1 MSNKDIEISE
11 SRRRLFSRFNNQ
23 PAPTKSDGFFEE
35 TVGDRL
41 PDFGI
46 SRRGFMQFCA
56 GMAAL
61 MGLPPSMLKALAA
74 DLLELKPSVIY
85 MSFQECTGCLES
97 LVNLTSPTTIGNV
110 ILDIISLD
118 YQETI
123 MAAAGKQAEEWRTWL
138 ITPEAQN
145 PHPEY
150 SQSGKYVLVVDGS
163 IPVITNDPD
172 TSKIGRFSPSPYF
185 VSGGQSGVKRF
196 IEAAQY
202 AEAVVALGTCASWGG
217 IARAKPNPTGAVSVW
232 DLMEDKGLPTGQGH
246 LINVPGCPPIAEV
259 IAGVLLAH
267 ILHRDH
273 PDKYPAVVLDEL
285 LRPVTFYGPPSS
297 RGPKTVHS
305 DCERLPYFL
314 NADPA
319 LRYAKSFDDEA
330 TRDRCLY
337 KLGCKGPRTRN
348 ACTTVKWNQGIGY
361 PMKSGHG
368 CIGCSEPN
376 FWDGVYE
383 TTAPTRSD
391 LKNYPQNL
399 TLKGF
404 YDPLPPRSTDLP

>member
-1 MSNKDIEISE
+1 MSMKDIATSE
-11 SRRRLFSRFNNQ
+11 SRRRLFRRMSNGAASNNTK
-23 PAPTKSDGFFEE
+23 PALADDTL
-35 TVGDRL
+35 GDRL

-56 GMAAL
+56 GMTAL
-61 MGLPPSMLKALAA
+61 MGLPPSLRKVIAD

-110 ILDIISLD
+110 ILDIISFD
-118 YQETI
+118 YQETV
-123 MAAAGKQAEEWRTWL
+123 MASAGKQAEDWRKWL
-138 ITPEAQN
+138 ITPAAQN
-145 PHPEY
+145 PDPETRKY

-163 IPVITNDPD
+163 IPRPDPKKPE
-172 TSKIGRFSPSPYF
+172 TFGYF
-185 VSGGQSGVKRF
+185 VSGGQSGVQRF
-196 IEAAQY
+196 LEAAQY
-202 AEAVVALGTCASWGG
+202 AEAVVAVGTCASFGG
-217 IARAKPNPTGAVSVW
+217 IPHAYPNPTGAVAIW
-232 DLMEDKGLPTGQGH
+232 DLMEEYELLTPERP

-273 PDKYPAVVLDEL
+273 PETYPAVVLDEL
-285 LRPVTFYGPPSS
+285 LRPVTFYGPASA

-305 DCERLPYFL
+305 DCERLPHFIA
-314 NADPA
+314 NQ
-319 LRYAKSFDDEA
+319 YAESFDDEA
-330 TRDRCLY
+330 TRHLCLY
-337 KLGCKGPRTRN
+337 NLGCKGPRTRN
-348 ACTTVKWNQGIGY
+348 ACTTVKWNQGIAY

-368 CIGCSEPN
+368 CIGCAQPN

-383 TTAPTRSD
+383 TTSPTRDD

-404 YDPLPPRSTDLP
+404 YDPLPPRP